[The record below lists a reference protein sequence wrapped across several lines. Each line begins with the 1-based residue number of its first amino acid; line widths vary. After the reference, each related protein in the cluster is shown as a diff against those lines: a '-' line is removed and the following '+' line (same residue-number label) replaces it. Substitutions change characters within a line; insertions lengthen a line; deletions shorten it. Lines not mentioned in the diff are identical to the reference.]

1 MDVDGYRAV
10 SGQAAV
16 LLLFFFRDKS
26 CFPFRMLKIV
36 INKQFVRAF
45 PFFR

>member
-16 LLLFFFRDKS
+16 LLLFFLQRQIMFS
-26 CFPFRMLKIV
+26 FQ
-36 INKQFVRAF
+36 NAQNSN
-45 PFFR
+45 